1 MDLTPDNIF
10 GLLQSTEEFTID
22 FDDAWQWIGW
32 SKKQKAREVLINN
45 FEEGVDFLPKGVKSP
60 SGGRPSEWIL
70 LTIDCFKSLAMMA
83 GTSKGRE
90 VRRYFIDCEKRLKQ
104 LFEEQKKVQKNHVL
118 SLIIQGKADPWVKRF
133 DDDFF
138 DEAYRITGWKRT
150 SKGHPPCMG
159 GFINEVV
166 YDRLPEGTSE
176 RLRQVNPKNSKGQ
189 RSRKHHQ
196 HLTSGLGVPLLA
208 TQKAATIAVMR
219 LSPNN
224 NPKCFKKN
232 MLRACGN
239 SIQLELID
247 FDFSDPSA

>member
-1 MDLTPDNIF
+1 
-10 GLLQSTEEFTID
+10 
-22 FDDAWQWIGW
+22 
-32 SKKQKAREVLINN
+32 
-45 FEEGVDFLPKGVKSP
+45 
-60 SGGRPSEWIL
+60 
-70 LTIDCFKSLAMMA
+70 MMA